1 MRDQL
6 DPTHLR
12 RTLQRRGQVATS
24 TAITSVVV
32 IVSAVFAGCPKV
44 VGVGLV
50 VLVVAVL
57 IAIRADDA
65 IERLPR

>member
-32 IVSAVFAGCPKV
+32 IVSAVFGGCPAV
-44 VGVGLV
+44 V
-50 VLVVAVL
+50 VLGVVVLLVAV
-57 IAIRADDA
+57 IVAESADVA
-65 IERLPR
+65 LARLPR

>member
-32 IVSAVFAGCPKV
+32 IVAAVFAGCPAV
-44 VGVGLV
+44 VVLGLV
-50 VLVVAVL
+50 VLVVAILV
-57 IAIRADDA
+57 AESADDA

>member
-1 MRDQL
+1 MKDQL

-32 IVSAVFAGCPKV
+32 TVAAVFAGCPTV
-44 VGVGLV
+44 VGVGVV
-50 VLVVAVL
+50 VLVVAILV
-57 IAIRADDA
+57 AESADVA
-65 IERLPR
+65 LARLPR

>member
-1 MRDQL
+1 MKDQL

-32 IVSAVFAGCPKV
+32 TVAAVFAGCPTV
-44 VGVGLV
+44 VGVGVV
-50 VLVVAVL
+50 VLVVAALV
-57 IAIRADDA
+57 AIRADNA

>member
-6 DPTHLR
+6 DP
-12 RTLQRRGQVATS
+12 TLQRRGQVATS

-32 IVSAVFAGCPKV
+32 IVSAVFAGCPAV
-44 VGVGLV
+44 VVLGLV
-50 VLVVAVL
+50 VLVVAALV
-57 IAIRADDA
+57 AIRADDA

>member
-6 DPTHLR
+6 DP
-12 RTLQRRGQVATS
+12 TLQRRGQVATS

-44 VGVGLV
+44 VVLGLV
-50 VLVVAVL
+50 VLVVAILV
-57 IAIRADDA
+57 AESADVA
-65 IERLPR
+65 LARLPR